1 MAHTV
6 TLSFTE
12 PEHFREHVRAVDLD
26 LIFTSG
32 GRYEAEL
39 QQWAGDRL
47 VLQRG
52 MQSFSHIA
60 T

>member
-12 PEHFREHVRAVDLD
+12 PEHFRDHVRAVDLD

-32 GRYEAEL
+32 GTIRSRITAM
-39 QQWAGDRL
+39 GR
-47 VLQRG
+47 
-52 MQSFSHIA
+52 
-60 T
+60 